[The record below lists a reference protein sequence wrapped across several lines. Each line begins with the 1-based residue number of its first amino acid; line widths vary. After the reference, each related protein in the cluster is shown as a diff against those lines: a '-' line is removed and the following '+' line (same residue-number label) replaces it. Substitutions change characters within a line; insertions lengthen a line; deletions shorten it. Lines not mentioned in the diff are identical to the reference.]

1 MAPRIGSGRVASY
14 LRHGHHI
21 RPGAAHS
28 SRSRHPGSTEMHHGE
43 GAAPL
48 LQHGRHSLTGS
59 RGTSVTTTTQT
70 PATTDTRTR
79 AHNTHGV
86 PARCNGVTPLPSSI
100 VAFLLFSAMSSCS
113 VSMSPNSAAAHTFR
127 APAATDGACPI
138 VPAPSAAIP
147 HWRASIWRCARSNH
161 NLGNACLG
169 ERKQQYCARIPN
181 RNRKVLGA
189 RGNMLLNRRRCDT
202 KPVKPMVVIS
212 KCGHFG
218 FRPSMSVAG
227 ASCFLETTTAASEP
241 AQATRQGG
249 LVVVQCQRKAPS
261 SR

>member
-1 MAPRIGSGRVASY
+1 MASY

-113 VSMSPNSAAAHTFR
+113 VSTSPNSAAAHTFR
-127 APAATDGACPI
+127 APAATDGACAI

-147 HWRASIWRCARSNH
+147 HWRAPMVVRKKQSQPWQPVPRRAETAILCTNSEPESQGSWRAWKHVVESPAVRYQTSQTNGSDLEMWTFRIPAVDVRSWRCAR
-161 NLGNACLG
+161 
-169 ERKQQYCARIPN
+169 
-181 RNRKVLGA
+181 
-189 RGNMLLNRRRCDT
+189 
-202 KPVKPMVVIS
+202 
-212 KCGHFG
+212 
-218 FRPSMSVAG
+218 
-227 ASCFLETTTAASEP
+227 TTAASEP

-249 LVVVQCQRKAPS
+249 VVVVQCQRKAPS